1 MCRPNLDSLWA
12 VIALSTWL
20 PLFCCAESIS
30 SLHGSCWLE
39 SYRWCFQPQRSQR
52 DCSGLFIARSLP
64 TCWPNR
70 CRARHPVPALTHPRD
85 PWPRWRCAGTCGPP
99 GGPVQLP
106 PPCQHPEPNPK
117 LRGPSASPRREKS
130 PCVGTWGGLGG
141 SLRSSDPPTAPA
153 GLGSGAASELSPQRL
168 SAADGRHRS
177 VPSGTHTD
185 CTCCAQMGS
194 RKPSIQQSCVSV
206 TAFV

>member
-85 PWPRWRCAGTCGPP
+85 PWPCWRCAGTCGPP

-141 SLRSSDPPTAPA
+141 SLQSSDPPTAPA
-153 GLGSGAASELSPQRL
+153 GLGSAQPRSSPLRGCRRRMGGTGACPR
-168 SAADGRHRS
+168 GRTLIAHA
-177 VPSGTHTD
+177 V
-185 CTCCAQMGS
+185 
-194 RKPSIQQSCVSV
+194 RKWDAGNHLFSKAVFP
-206 TAFV
+206 